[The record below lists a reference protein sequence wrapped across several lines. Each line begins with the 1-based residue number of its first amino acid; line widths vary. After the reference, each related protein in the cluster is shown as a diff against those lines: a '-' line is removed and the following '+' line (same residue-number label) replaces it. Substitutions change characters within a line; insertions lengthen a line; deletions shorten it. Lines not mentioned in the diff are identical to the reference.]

1 MEEDKVNYKSEYLKV
16 VEANDKMKC
25 EIVELRI
32 EIKTPR
38 NENDIL
44 RIENERLRGD
54 ANECFS
60 NSPQASKL

>member
-44 RIENERLRGD
+44 RIENEWLRGD